1 MSVHESFEDRLKL
14 VSITAGLLETVNIG
28 RIPQKEVVGS
38 EFSKVSGLDSGVDIP
53 KVCPMFSNFSLSTW
67 NIGKEVE
74 ENGEYNRRN
83 EFIFASHW
91 ERASDTV
98 ETEKDAFKAFVV
110 PEPTKDDYGDGMF
123 DHDTGGDDMDRTGH
137 APQGGPGQC
146 SLPPSQ

>member
-1 MSVHESFEDRLKL
+1 M
-14 VSITAGLLETVNIG
+14 NIG

-38 EFSKVSGLDSGVDIP
+38 EYSKVPGLDSGVDSP
-53 KVCPMFSNFSLSTW
+53 RVCPVFSNFSLSTW
-67 NIGKEVE
+67 NIGMEGE

-83 EFIFASHW
+83 ECIFASHW

-110 PEPTKDDYGDGMF
+110 PGPTMDDNGDGMF
-123 DHDTGGDDMDRTGH
+123 DHDTGGVTWTGL
-137 APQGGPGQC
+137 AMLLKEDPGQC